1 MRVLLVIDQFE
12 DPTNGTTISA
22 RRFAVAL
29 RERGHE
35 VRVAC
40 CRGAARPGGADPE
53 DRADGVVHYR
63 LEPRG
68 VPGFDR
74 VIAGQ
79 GWVLAKPDDD
89 VLRDAL
95 RWADVAH
102 VMSPFWLGSR
112 AKRLAD
118 ALGVPSTAAFH
129 VQPENVTYSLGVGRV
144 GPLNDLV
151 YAVFRPFY
159 DRFGH
164 VHCPSRFIAEELR
177 AHRYQ
182 ATLHVVSNGVD
193 PAFVPHV
200 VPRSLTKSADLDGRF
215 VVTMTGRLSRE
226 KRQDVLL
233 DAVRRSRHADRI
245 QLVLAGRGP
254 LAARYAQ
261 QGATLPHPPRI
272 GFLAQDELRDVL
284 ATSDLY
290 VHAADAEI
298 EALGCLEAVATGLVP
313 VISDS
318 RASATGQFAL
328 DERSLFRAGDTGD
341 LARRIDYWIE
351 HDDERARMSP
361 AYAEVG
367 REHALDVCVPQI
379 EDMMRQAIDEGR
391 VPGRGTAAPAA
402 VDRDDTEGRA
412 QGHSHGR

>member
-1 MRVLLVIDQFE
+1 VRVLLVIDQFE

-40 CRGAARPGGADPE
+40 CRGAARPGGAAPE
-53 DRADGVVHYR
+53 NRADGGVVHYR
-63 LEPRG
+63 LEPLG
-68 VPGFDR
+68 VPGFNR

-95 RWADVAH
+95 GWADVAH

-129 VQPENVTYSLGVGRV
+129 VQPENVTYSLGLGRV
-144 GPLNDLV
+144 APLNHLV

-164 VHCPSRFIAEELR
+164 VHCPSRFIAGELR
-177 AHRYQ
+177 DHRYR
-182 ATLHVVSNGVD
+182 AALHVVSNGVD
-193 PAFVPHV
+193 PGFVPRPL
-200 VPRSLTKSADLDGRF
+200 PRSADLAGRF
-215 VVTMTGRLSRE
+215 VITMTGRLSRE

-233 DAVRRSRHADRI
+233 DAVGRSRHADRI
-245 QLVLAGRGP
+245 QVVLAGRGP
-254 LAARYAQ
+254 LAERYAQ
-261 QGATLPHPPRI
+261 QGASLPHPPRI

-284 ATSDLY
+284 AMSDLY

-328 DERSLFRAGDTGD
+328 DERSLFRAGDAAD
-341 LARRIDYWIE
+341 LARAIDYWVE
-351 HDDERARMSP
+351 HDEERTRMGP
-361 AYAEVG
+361 AYAAVG

-379 EDMMRQAIDEGR
+379 EEMLRQAVVEGGGSADDATVDGDDAADR
-391 VPGRGTAAPAA
+391 APGR
-402 VDRDDTEGRA
+402 
-412 QGHSHGR
+412 SHER

>member
-112 AKRLAD
+112 TKRLAD

-129 VQPENVTYSLGVGRV
+129 VQPENVTYSLGLGRV
-144 GPLNDLV
+144 APLNHLV

-164 VHCPSRFIAEELR
+164 VHCPSRFIAGELR
-177 AHRYQ
+177 DHGYRA
-182 ATLHVVSNGVD
+182 ALHVVSNGVD
-193 PAFVPHV
+193 PGFVPRTL
-200 VPRSLTKSADLDGRF
+200 PKSADLAGRF
-215 VVTMTGRLSRE
+215 VITMTGRLSRE

-233 DAVRRSRHADRI
+233 DAVGRSRHADRI

-254 LAARYAQ
+254 LAERYAQ
-261 QGATLPHPPRI
+261 QGASLPHPPRI

-284 ATSDLY
+284 AMSDLY

-328 DERSLFRAGDTGD
+328 DERSLFRAGDAAD
-341 LARRIDYWIE
+341 LARAIDYWIE
-351 HDDERARMSP
+351 HDDERARMGP

-367 REHALDVCVPQI
+367 REHALELCVPQI
-379 EDMMRQAIDEGR
+379 EDMLRQAVDDGQD
-391 VPGRGTAAPAA
+391 A
-402 VDRDDTEGRA
+402 VALRATDRDDPEGRA
-412 QGHSHGR
+412 RGRAHGR

>member
-40 CRGAARPGGADPE
+40 CRGGAARPGDADPE
-53 DRADGVVHYR
+53 NRADGVVQYR
-63 LEPRG
+63 LEPLG

-95 RWADVAH
+95 GWADVAH

-118 ALGVPSTAAFH
+118 ALGVPATAAFH
-129 VQPENVTYSLGVGRV
+129 VQPENVTYSLGLGRV
-144 GPLNDLV
+144 APLNHLV

-164 VHCPSRFIAEELR
+164 VHCPSRFIAGELR
-177 AHRYQ
+177 DHGYRA
-182 ATLHVVSNGVD
+182 ALHVVSNGVD
-193 PAFVPHV
+193 PGFVPRAL
-200 VPRSLTKSADLDGRF
+200 PKSADLSGRF
-215 VVTMTGRLSRE
+215 VITMTGRLSRE

-233 DAVRRSRHADRI
+233 DAVGRSRHADRI

-254 LAARYAQ
+254 LAERYAQ
-261 QGATLPHPPRI
+261 QGASLPHPPRI

-284 ATSDLY
+284 AMSDLY

-328 DERSLFRAGDTGD
+328 DERSLFRAGDAAD
-341 LARRIDYWIE
+341 LARAIDYWIE
-351 HDDERARMSP
+351 HDEERTRMGP

-379 EDMMRQAIDEGR
+379 EDMLRLAVGEGGGS
-391 VPGRGTAAPAA
+391 VDPAP
-402 VDRDDTEGRA
+402 VDRDDAADRAPGR
-412 QGHSHGR
+412 SHER

>member
-112 AKRLAD
+112 TKRLAD

-129 VQPENVTYSLGVGRV
+129 VQPENVTYSLGLGRV
-144 GPLNDLV
+144 APLNHLV

-164 VHCPSRFIAEELR
+164 VHCPSRFIAGELR
-177 AHRYQ
+177 DHGYRA
-182 ATLHVVSNGVD
+182 ALHVVSNGVD
-193 PAFVPHV
+193 PGFVPRTL
-200 VPRSLTKSADLDGRF
+200 PKSADLAGRF
-215 VVTMTGRLSRE
+215 VITMTGRLSRE

-233 DAVRRSRHADRI
+233 DAVGRSRHADRI

-254 LAARYAQ
+254 LAERYAQ
-261 QGATLPHPPRI
+261 QGASLPHPPRI

-284 ATSDLY
+284 AMSDLY

-328 DERSLFRAGDTGD
+328 DERSLFRAGDAAD
-341 LARRIDYWIE
+341 LARAIDYWIE
-351 HDDERARMSP
+351 HDDERARMGP

-367 REHALDVCVPQI
+367 REHALDLCVPQI
-379 EDMMRQAIDEGR
+379 EDMLRQAVDDGQD
-391 VPGRGTAAPAA
+391 A
-402 VDRDDTEGRA
+402 VALRATDRDDPEGRA
-412 QGHSHGR
+412 RGRAHGR

>member
-40 CRGAARPGGADPE
+40 CRGAARPGGAGPE
-53 DRADGVVHYR
+53 NRADGVVHYR
-63 LEPRG
+63 LEPLR
-68 VPGFDR
+68 VPGFNR

-79 GWVLAKPDDD
+79 GWVLAKPDGD

-95 RWADVAH
+95 GWADVAH

-159 DRFGH
+159 DRFEH
-164 VHCPSRFIAEELR
+164 VHCPSRFIAGELR
-177 AHRYQ
+177 DHGYR

-193 PAFVPHV
+193 PGFVPRT
-200 VPRSLTKSADLDGRF
+200 VPKSADLAGRF
-215 VVTMTGRLSRE
+215 VITMTGRLSRE

-254 LAARYAQ
+254 LAERYAQ

-284 ATSDLY
+284 AMSDLY

-328 DERSLFRAGDTGD
+328 DERSLFRAGDATD
-341 LARRIDYWIE
+341 LARAIDYWIE
-351 HDDERARMSP
+351 HDEERARMGP

-367 REHALDVCVPQI
+367 QEHALDVCVPQI
-379 EDMMRQAIDEGR
+379 EDMLHLAVVEGGGS
-391 VPGRGTAAPAA
+391 VEPAP
-402 VDRDDTEGRA
+402 VDRDDAEDRAPGR
-412 QGHSHGR
+412 SHER

>member
-22 RRFAVAL
+22 RRFANAL
-29 RERGHE
+29 RGRGHE

-40 CRGAARPGGADPE
+40 CRGGAARTRAVDPE
-53 DRADGVVHYR
+53 TSADDVVRYR
-63 LEPRG
+63 LEPLG
-68 VPGFDR
+68 VPGFNR

-95 RWADVAH
+95 GWADVAH

-151 YAVFRPFY
+151 YAAFRPFY

-164 VHCPSRFIAEELR
+164 VHCPSRFIAAELR
-177 AHRYQ
+177 AHGYR
-182 ATLHVVSNGVD
+182 ASLHVVSNGVD
-193 PAFVPHV
+193 ARFA
-200 VPRSLTKSADLDGRF
+200 PRRLPKSADLADRF
-215 VVTMTGRLSRE
+215 VIAMTGRLSRE
-226 KRQDVLL
+226 KRQDVLV
-233 DAVRRSRHADRI
+233 DAVRRSRHAGRI

-254 LAARYAQ
+254 LAERYAQ
-261 QGATLPHPPRI
+261 QGATLPHPPRV

-284 ATSDLY
+284 AMSDLY

-298 EALGCLEAVATGLVP
+298 EAIGCLEAVATGLVP

-328 DERSLFRAGDTGD
+328 DERSLFHAGDAAD

-351 HDDERARMSP
+351 HDDERARMGP

-379 EDMMRQAIDEGR
+379 EDMLRQAVVES
-391 VPGRGTAAPAA
+391 RGAAGP
-402 VDRDDTEGRA
+402 VVLDRDDTEGRA
-412 QGHSHGR
+412 HGHSHEH

>member
-1 MRVLLVIDQFE
+1 VRVLLVIDQFE

-40 CRGAARPGGADPE
+40 CRGAARPGGAAPE
-53 DRADGVVHYR
+53 NRADGGVVHYR
-63 LEPRG
+63 LEPLG
-68 VPGFDR
+68 VPGFNR

-95 RWADVAH
+95 GWADVAH

-129 VQPENVTYSLGVGRV
+129 VQPENVTYSLGLGRV
-144 GPLNDLV
+144 APLNHLV

-164 VHCPSRFIAEELR
+164 VHCPSRFIAGELR
-177 AHRYQ
+177 DHRYR
-182 ATLHVVSNGVD
+182 AALHVVSNGVD
-193 PAFVPHV
+193 PGFVPRPL
-200 VPRSLTKSADLDGRF
+200 PRSADLAGRF
-215 VVTMTGRLSRE
+215 VITMTGRLSRE

-233 DAVRRSRHADRI
+233 DAVGRSRHADRI

-254 LAARYAQ
+254 LAERYAQ
-261 QGATLPHPPRI
+261 QGASLPHPPRI

-284 ATSDLY
+284 AMSDLY

-328 DERSLFRAGDTGD
+328 DERSLFRAGDAAD
-341 LARRIDYWIE
+341 LARAIDYWVE
-351 HDDERARMSP
+351 HDEERTRMGP
-361 AYAEVG
+361 AYAAVG

-379 EDMMRQAIDEGR
+379 EEMLRQAVVEGGGSADDATVDGDDAADR
-391 VPGRGTAAPAA
+391 APGR
-402 VDRDDTEGRA
+402 
-412 QGHSHGR
+412 SHER

>member
-112 AKRLAD
+112 TKRLAD

-129 VQPENVTYSLGVGRV
+129 VQPENATYSLGLGRV
-144 GPLNDLV
+144 APLNHLV

-164 VHCPSRFIAEELR
+164 VHCPSRFIAGELR
-177 AHRYQ
+177 DHGYRA
-182 ATLHVVSNGVD
+182 ALHVVSNGVD
-193 PAFVPHV
+193 PGFVPRTL
-200 VPRSLTKSADLDGRF
+200 PKSADLAGRF
-215 VVTMTGRLSRE
+215 VITMTGRLSRE

-233 DAVRRSRHADRI
+233 DAVGRSRHADRI

-254 LAARYAQ
+254 LAERYAQ
-261 QGATLPHPPRI
+261 QGASLPHPPRI

-284 ATSDLY
+284 AMSDLY

-328 DERSLFRAGDTGD
+328 DERSLFRAGDAAD
-341 LARRIDYWIE
+341 LARAIDYWIE
-351 HDDERARMSP
+351 HDDERARMGP

-367 REHALDVCVPQI
+367 REHALDLCVPQI
-379 EDMMRQAIDEGR
+379 EDMLRQAVDDGQD
-391 VPGRGTAAPAA
+391 A
-402 VDRDDTEGRA
+402 VALRATDRDDPEGRA
-412 QGHSHGR
+412 RGRAHGR

>member
-40 CRGAARPGGADPE
+40 CRGAARPGGAAPE
-53 DRADGVVHYR
+53 NRADGGVVHYR
-63 LEPRG
+63 LEPLG
-68 VPGFDR
+68 VPGFNR

-95 RWADVAH
+95 GWADVAH

-129 VQPENVTYSLGVGRV
+129 VQPENVTYSLGLGRV
-144 GPLNDLV
+144 APLNHLV

-164 VHCPSRFIAEELR
+164 VHCPSRFIAGELR
-177 AHRYQ
+177 DHRYR
-182 ATLHVVSNGVD
+182 AALHVVSNGVD
-193 PAFVPHV
+193 PGFVPRPL
-200 VPRSLTKSADLDGRF
+200 PRSADLAGRF
-215 VVTMTGRLSRE
+215 VITMTGRLSRE

-233 DAVRRSRHADRI
+233 DAVGRSRHADRI

-254 LAARYAQ
+254 LAERYAQ
-261 QGATLPHPPRI
+261 QGASLPHPPRI

-284 ATSDLY
+284 AMSDLY

-328 DERSLFRAGDTGD
+328 DERSLFRAGDAAD
-341 LARRIDYWIE
+341 LARAIDYWVE
-351 HDDERARMSP
+351 HDEERTRMGP
-361 AYAEVG
+361 AYAAVG

-379 EDMMRQAIDEGR
+379 EEMLRQAVVEGGGSADDATVDGDDAADR
-391 VPGRGTAAPAA
+391 APGR
-402 VDRDDTEGRA
+402 
-412 QGHSHGR
+412 SHER

>member
-22 RRFAVAL
+22 RRFADAL
-29 RERGHE
+29 RGRGHE

-40 CRGAARPGGADPE
+40 CRGAARAGDVEPE
-53 DRADGVVHYR
+53 TPADGVVRYR
-63 LEPRG
+63 LGPLG
-68 VPGFDR
+68 VPGFNR
-74 VIAGQ
+74 VVAGQ

-89 VLRDAL
+89 VLREAL
-95 RWADVAH
+95 AWADVAH

-151 YAVFRPFY
+151 YAMFRPFY

-177 AHRYQ
+177 AHRYR
-182 ATLHVVSNGVD
+182 ASLHVVSNGVD
-193 PAFVPHV
+193 PRFD
-200 VPRSLTKSADLDGRF
+200 PRRLPKSADLAGRF
-215 VVTMTGRLSRE
+215 VITMTGRLSRE

-233 DAVRRSRHADRI
+233 DAVRRSRHAERI

-254 LAARYAQ
+254 LAERYAQ
-261 QGATLPHPPRI
+261 QGATLPHPPRV

-284 ATSDLY
+284 AMSDLY

-298 EALGCLEAVATGLVP
+298 EAIGCLEAVATGLVP

-328 DERSLFRAGDTGD
+328 DERSLFHAGDAGD
-341 LARRIDYWIE
+341 LARAIDYWIE
-351 HDDERARMSP
+351 HGDERARMAP

-367 REHALDVCVPQI
+367 KEHALDVCVPQI
-379 EDMMRQAIDEGR
+379 EDMLRQAIAEGR
-391 VPGRGTAAPAA
+391 GPASPAA
-402 VDRDDTEGRA
+402 VDRDDTEGSA
-412 QGHSHGR
+412 HGHPHEH

>member
-29 RERGHE
+29 RERGRE

-112 AKRLAD
+112 TKRLAD
-118 ALGVPSTAAFH
+118 VLGVPSTAAFH
-129 VQPENVTYSLGVGRV
+129 VQPENVTYSLGLGRV
-144 GPLNDLV
+144 APLNHLV

-164 VHCPSRFIAEELR
+164 VHCPSRFIAGELR
-177 AHRYQ
+177 DHGYRA
-182 ATLHVVSNGVD
+182 ALHVVSNGVD
-193 PAFVPHV
+193 PGFVPRTL
-200 VPRSLTKSADLDGRF
+200 PKSADLAGRF
-215 VVTMTGRLSRE
+215 VITMTGRLSRE

-233 DAVRRSRHADRI
+233 DAVGRSRHADRI

-254 LAARYAQ
+254 LAERYAQ
-261 QGATLPHPPRI
+261 QGASLPHPPRI

-284 ATSDLY
+284 AMSDLY

-328 DERSLFRAGDTGD
+328 DERSLFRAGDAAD
-341 LARRIDYWIE
+341 LARAIDYWIE
-351 HDDERARMSP
+351 HDDERARMGP

-367 REHALDVCVPQI
+367 REHALDLCVPQI
-379 EDMMRQAIDEGR
+379 EDMLRQAVDDGQD
-391 VPGRGTAAPAA
+391 A
-402 VDRDDTEGRA
+402 VALRATDRDDPEGRA
-412 QGHSHGR
+412 RGRAHGR

>member
-40 CRGAARPGGADPE
+40 CRGAVRPGDAAHETSAD
-53 DRADGVVHYR
+53 DVVHYR
-63 LEPRG
+63 LEALG
-68 VPGFDR
+68 VPGFNR

-79 GWVLAKPDDD
+79 GWVLAQPDDD

-95 RWADVAH
+95 GWADVAH

-129 VQPENVTYSLGVGRV
+129 VQPENVTYSLGLGRV
-144 GPLNDLV
+144 APLNDLV

-164 VHCPSRFIAEELR
+164 VHCPSRFIAGELR
-177 AHRYQ
+177 DHRYR

-193 PAFVPHV
+193 PGFVPRT
-200 VPRSLTKSADLDGRF
+200 VPKSADLTGRF
-215 VVTMTGRLSRE
+215 VITMTGRLSRE

-233 DAVRRSRHADRI
+233 DAVGRSRHADCI

-254 LAARYAQ
+254 LAERYAQ
-261 QGATLPHPPRI
+261 QGASLPHPPRI

-284 ATSDLY
+284 AMSDLY

-328 DERSLFRAGDTGD
+328 DERSLFRAGDAAD
-341 LARRIDYWIE
+341 LARAIDYWIE
-351 HDDERARMSP
+351 HDEERTRMGA
-361 AYAEVG
+361 AYAAVG

-379 EDMMRQAIDEGR
+379 EEMLRQAVLEGGGA
-391 VPGRGTAAPAA
+391 VGPAP
-402 VDRDDTEGRA
+402 VDRDDAEDRAPGR
-412 QGHSHGR
+412 SHER

>member
-53 DRADGVVHYR
+53 DCADGVVHYR

-95 RWADVAH
+95 GWADVAH

-129 VQPENVTYSLGVGRV
+129 VQPENVTYSLGLGRV
-144 GPLNDLV
+144 APLNHLV

-164 VHCPSRFIAEELR
+164 VHCPSRFIAGELR
-177 AHRYQ
+177 DHGYR

-193 PAFVPHV
+193 AGFVPRTL
-200 VPRSLTKSADLDGRF
+200 PKSADLAGRF
-215 VVTMTGRLSRE
+215 VITMTGRLSRE

-233 DAVRRSRHADRI
+233 DAVGRSRHADRI

-254 LAARYAQ
+254 LAERYAQ
-261 QGATLPHPPRI
+261 QGASLPHPPRI

-284 ATSDLY
+284 AMSDLY

-328 DERSLFRAGDTGD
+328 DERSLFRAGDAAD
-341 LARRIDYWIE
+341 LARAIDYWIE
-351 HDDERARMSP
+351 HDEERARMGA
-361 AYAEVG
+361 AYAAVG

-379 EDMMRQAIDEGR
+379 EEMLRQAVIEGGGAVDPAPVDQDDAAGR
-391 VPGRGTAAPAA
+391 APGR
-402 VDRDDTEGRA
+402 
-412 QGHSHGR
+412 SHER

>member
-1 MRVLLVIDQFE
+1 MRVLLVIDQFT

-22 RRFAVAL
+22 RRFADAL
-29 RERGHE
+29 RGRGHE

-40 CRGAARPGGADPE
+40 CRGAAARAPHVDPE
-53 DRADGVVHYR
+53 TAADVVHYG
-63 LEPRG
+63 LDPLS
-68 VPGFDR
+68 VPGFNR

-95 RWADVAH
+95 GWADVAH
-102 VMSPFWLGSR
+102 IMSPFWLGSR
-112 AKRLAD
+112 VKRLAD
-118 ALGVPSTAAFH
+118 ALCVPSTAAFH

-144 GPLNDLV
+144 GPLNDVV

-164 VHCPSRFIAEELR
+164 VHCPSRFIADELR
-177 AHRYQ
+177 AHGYR
-182 ATLHVVSNGVD
+182 ASLHVVSNGVD
-193 PAFVPHV
+193 PRF
-200 VPRSLTKSADLDGRF
+200 VPRSLPKSADLAGRF
-215 VVTMTGRLSRE
+215 VITMTGRLSRE
-226 KRQDVLL
+226 KRQDVLI

-254 LAARYAQ
+254 LADRYAQ
-261 QGATLPHPPRI
+261 QGATLPHPPTL
-272 GFLAQDELRDVL
+272 GFLAQDDLRDVL
-284 ATSDLY
+284 AMSDLY

-298 EALGCLEAVATGLVP
+298 EAVGCLEAVATGLVP

-328 DERSLFRAGDTGD
+328 DERSLFRAGDAGD
-341 LARRIDYWIE
+341 LARVIDYWIE
-351 HDDERARMSP
+351 HDDERARMGP

-367 REHALDVCVPQI
+367 TEHALDVCVPQI
-379 EDMMRQAIDEGR
+379 EDMLRQAVVDGQ
-391 VPGRGTAAPAA
+391 GTAGPVA

-412 QGHSHGR
+412 RGHPHEH

>member
-53 DRADGVVHYR
+53 NRADGVAHYR
-63 LEPRG
+63 LEPLG

-74 VIAGQ
+74 VVAGQ

-95 RWADVAH
+95 GWADVAH

-164 VHCPSRFIAEELR
+164 VHCPSRFIAGELR
-177 AHRYQ
+177 DHGYRA
-182 ATLHVVSNGVD
+182 ALHVVSNGVD
-193 PAFVPHV
+193 PGFVPRAL
-200 VPRSLTKSADLDGRF
+200 PKSADLAGRF
-215 VVTMTGRLSRE
+215 VITMTGRLSRE

-233 DAVRRSRHADRI
+233 DAVGRSRHSDRI

-254 LAARYAQ
+254 LAERYAQ
-261 QGATLPHPPRI
+261 QGASLPHPPRI

-284 ATSDLY
+284 AMSDLY

-328 DERSLFRAGDTGD
+328 DERSLFRAGDAAD
-341 LARRIDYWIE
+341 LARAIDYWVE
-351 HDDERARMSP
+351 HDEERTRMGP
-361 AYAEVG
+361 AYAAVG

-379 EDMMRQAIDEGR
+379 EEMLRQAVVEG
-391 VPGRGTAAPAA
+391 GGSADPAT
-402 VDRDDTEGRA
+402 VDRDDAEDRAPGR
-412 QGHSHGR
+412 SHEH